1 MAKGYGTVGY
11 LVVVTS
17 ATEDLPVVN
26 VRFAG
31 AGAVLIELD
40 GGDPLDLHADLWARR
55 EAGDLVA
62 TDIVPGARTVLV
74 DGVPDPAALADT
86 LRDWRPG
93 RRPTGTDRLVEIA
106 VTFDGPDLDAVA
118 ERWGRD
124 VPAVIRDTEFR
135 VAFSGFAPGF
145 AYLSGLADEL
155 AVPRLETPRSKVPA
169 GSLGLAGPYAGI
181 YPTASPG
188 GWLLIGHTD
197 VSLFDVTADP
207 PALLTPGTRVRFT

>member
-1 MAKGYGTVGY
+1 MRQLTSGAVPGRLAAIEQSTMPQTIATPKAYACSQPRIRGFPMSTGFSRLSGFVVMAKGYGTVGY

-93 RRPTGTDRLVEIA
+93 RRPTGT
-106 VTFDGPDLDAVA
+106 
-118 ERWGRD
+118 
-124 VPAVIRDTEFR
+124 
-135 VAFSGFAPGF
+135 
-145 AYLSGLADEL
+145 
-155 AVPRLETPRSKVPA
+155 
-169 GSLGLAGPYAGI
+169 
-181 YPTASPG
+181 
-188 GWLLIGHTD
+188 
-197 VSLFDVTADP
+197 
-207 PALLTPGTRVRFT
+207 